1 MKKKEFIPTKRKLLK
16 EKQVIDE
23 VTIEFLFMI
32 DKFKDAQK
40 SDSQLTFR
48 KFVKQYEQS
57 KSRATNKR

>member
-1 MKKKEFIPTKRKLLK
+1 MKKKEFIPTKRKLFK

-48 KFVKQYEQS
+48 NFVKQYEQS